1 MKRAALLLALC
12 GCAFAKNHPGITIGA
27 TAGVIGFGACGMAVE
42 KLDTCALIGGSAA
55 LVLGGITGL
64 VTLFADTNAHELPP
78 FEEEQD
84 ESIIRTR
91 TEPPPGLPD
100 AGVGAAVDAAVPA
113 IPMDAGVGQA
123 DAAL

>member
-12 GCAFAKNHPGITIGA
+12 GCMFAKNHPGVTIGA

-64 VTLFADTNAHELPP
+64 VTMFADTSAHELPP
-78 FEEEQD
+78 FEEDQD
-84 ESIIRTR
+84 QTIRTR

-100 AGVGAAVDAAVPA
+100 AGVPMAIDAAVPVA
-113 IPMDAGVGQA
+113 DATLA
-123 DAAL
+123 DAAVAD